1 MVSSQSNMTNAV
13 VLASPSPPP
22 IRPSVL
28 AAAEEAGV
36 GLGQGDA
43 GGLASS
49 SDSDSHSLSLL
60 LLLLLLLLPTL
71 FSEPSSLLSKPSI
84 ASLSSSTSLQRRT

>member
-1 MVSSQSNMTNAV
+1 MVSSQSKMTNAV

-84 ASLSSSTSLQRRT
+84 ASLSSSTSLQHRT

>member
-1 MVSSQSNMTNAV
+1 MTNAV

-60 LLLLLLLLPTL
+60 LLLLLLLLLPTL

-84 ASLSSSTSLQRRT
+84 ASLSSSTSLQHRT